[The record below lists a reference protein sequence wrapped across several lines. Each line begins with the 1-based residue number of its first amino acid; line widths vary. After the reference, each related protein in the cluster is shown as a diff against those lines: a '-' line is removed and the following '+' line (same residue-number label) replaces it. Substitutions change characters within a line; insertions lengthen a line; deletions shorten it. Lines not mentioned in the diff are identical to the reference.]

1 MTGCVAAT
9 GLFVCFLLTG
19 FHHSVLAAS
28 VAYLLTRSLLQ
39 SLSVL
44 LPVFAVR
51 SFVSFDFLVLG
62 RHCHYLLH
70 ALLVSLFIVLLMSS
84 SQSLGLCGTAF
95 FAFVQFHFS
104 TEYQK
109 TTVFCSV
116 RFLKPVYSLVQCFKC
131 KYIFTLPSHI
141 KVLFIINCVR
151 GSASTLRRW
160 NCS

>member
-1 MTGCVAAT
+1 MMTGCVAAT
-9 GLFVCFLLTG
+9 GLFVCYLLTG

-28 VAYLLTRSLLQ
+28 VAYLLTCSLLQ

-95 FAFVQFHFS
+95 FCIRSVSFQYRISKNHSFLFRSVF
-104 TEYQK
+104 K
-109 TTVFCSV
+109 TGL
-116 RFLKPVYSLVQCFKC
+116 RF
-131 KYIFTLPSHI
+131 
-141 KVLFIINCVR
+141 
-151 GSASTLRRW
+151 G
-160 NCS
+160 